1 MSNDLQTYLDEW
13 IDPNE
18 HLPAEHLLDDDHP
31 AADDFHQAV
40 TDLERSIFAHGRS
53 MKHKHRE
60 FARMVRT
67 AASTKDISKKFNKTA
82 HTVYTWAKRPDVQ
95 RMIALLDRLQ
105 HKMDGPTLAHRNGIL
120 YRIALDNEEK
130 RPNVSVQALQ
140 EINKVSGA
148 YAQEGNFGN
157 SGNVVQIQINGEI
170 LPRGALD
177 VMPET
182 YESRVASGEIKVII
196 PDGS

>member
-1 MSNDLQTYLDEW
+1 MSNDLQDYMAEW
-13 IDPNE
+13 IDPTE

-53 MKHKHRE
+53 MKPKHRE
-60 FARMVRT
+60 FSRMLRT
-67 AASTKDISKKFNKTA
+67 AATGKDIAKKFGKHPQTISN
-82 HTVYTWAKRPDVQ
+82 WCKRPDVQ

-105 HKMDGPTLAHRNGIL
+105 QKMDGPTLAHRNGIL

-130 RPNVSVQALQ
+130 RPNVSVQAIQ
-140 EINKVSGA
+140 EINKVSGS
-148 YAQEGNFGN
+148 YQQEGNFGN

-170 LPRGALD
+170 LPRGPLD
-177 VMPET
+177 VLPET
-182 YESRVASGEIKVII
+182 YETRVAAGDVKVIN
-196 PDGS
+196 PNGE